1 MSILNL
7 LSQKDYI
14 AYNKHFA
21 KEVGVD
27 EAIVFGELCSIC
39 NIHGEEFYFEQHRII
54 EETCLTEYRIRNA
67 LKNLQ
72 DFGLVSVAKKGLPA
86 KNYYSLN
93 EKVLLEAEIKKLQV
107 SNETQ
112 LKRNEVLRAD
122 NIGMYRMVKR
132 YQKKLGI
139 ERTERRVFK

>member
-1 MSILNL
+1 MKYARRYYKLAKKYISRVGDNAKLML
-7 LSQKDYI
+7 EVFSLKKDI
-14 AYNKHFA
+14 EQLERNHA
-21 KEVGVD
+21 KE
-27 EAIVFGELCSIC
+27 IK
-39 NIHGEEFYFEQHRII
+39 Q
-54 EETCLTEYRIRNA
+54 
-67 LKNLQ
+67 
-72 DFGLVSVAKKGLPA
+72 
-86 KNYYSLN
+86 
-93 EKVLLEAEIKKLQV
+93 LEAEIKKLQV

>member
-1 MSILNL
+1 MKYARRYYKLAKKYISRVGDNAKL
-7 LSQKDYI
+7 LLEVFSLKRDIEQLER
-14 AYNKHFA
+14 NHA
-21 KEVGVD
+21 KE
-27 EAIVFGELCSIC
+27 IK
-39 NIHGEEFYFEQHRII
+39 Q
-54 EETCLTEYRIRNA
+54 
-67 LKNLQ
+67 
-72 DFGLVSVAKKGLPA
+72 
-86 KNYYSLN
+86 
-93 EKVLLEAEIKKLQV
+93 LEAEIKKLQV

>member
-1 MSILNL
+1 MKYARRYYKLA
-7 LSQKDYI
+7 KKYI
-14 AYNKHFA
+14 SRVGDNAKLMLEVFSLKRDIEQLERNHA
-21 KEVGVD
+21 KE
-27 EAIVFGELCSIC
+27 IK
-39 NIHGEEFYFEQHRII
+39 Q
-54 EETCLTEYRIRNA
+54 
-67 LKNLQ
+67 
-72 DFGLVSVAKKGLPA
+72 
-86 KNYYSLN
+86 
-93 EKVLLEAEIKKLQV
+93 LEAEIKKLQV

>member
-1 MSILNL
+1 MKYARRYYKL
-7 LSQKDYI
+7 
-14 AYNKHFA
+14 
-21 KEVGVD
+21 
-27 EAIVFGELCSIC
+27 
-39 NIHGEEFYFEQHRII
+39 
-54 EETCLTEYRIRNA
+54 
-67 LKNLQ
+67 
-72 DFGLVSVAKKGLPA
+72 AKKYISRVGDNA
-86 KNYYSLN
+86 KLMLEVFSLKKDIEQLERN
-93 EKVLLEAEIKKLQV
+93 HKKEIKQLEAEIKKLQV